1 MCNVCLQLFLS
12 SRSFYQGRPNRLRPA
27 YSNPNPAVLLLNTPS
42 LGRDQQFGA
51 FNFSEVAVSALGLRY
66 TPGVLQF
73 ALGPVLPMINM
84 LYNYTMLWNNFSDP
98 IAESC
103 EVDPVS
109 LFPAFNP
116 LALAVS

>member
-1 MCNVCLQLFLS
+1 M
-12 SRSFYQGRPNRLRPA
+12 
-27 YSNPNPAVLLLNTPS
+27 LLNTPS

-51 FNFSEVAVSALGLRY
+51 FNFSEVVVAALGLRY

-73 ALGPVLPMINM
+73 ALGPVQPMINM

-103 EVDPVS
+103 IIDPVS
-109 LFPAFNP
+109 LCPACMP
-116 LALAVS
+116 LTICILHVCDVFAAGGWHHRTEQH